1 MSNVTVGGLTF
12 DGNGNLMVGG
22 NRLLVAQMA
31 IPFINAPTGTM
42 ANNGAITLGTALAN
56 TYANAYINLPASA
69 ISAGSA
75 AGWYFC
81 QMSSATLGT
90 VFNNTYTSGPVTI
103 PASPTPFVTTGPGA
117 YTGVTSAIQGPSFS
131 VPGNS
136 LGLNGS
142 LYYEA
147 TWSLLNNAN
156 VKTLSGNFGGQGICA
171 IAGAN
176 FIAYT
181 LKKNLQNRGSTGSQ
195 VTEAAPGNAGISNT
209 GGPSIT
215 GIDTTAAQTFYFGFT
230 MATATDYIV
239 IERCF
244 IEAIPG

>member
-22 NRLLVAQMA
+22 NRLLVAQSA

-42 ANNGAITLGTALAN
+42 ANNGAITLGTALPN

-90 VFNNTYTSGPVTI
+90 VFNNTYTSGAPTI
-103 PASPTPFVTTGPGA
+103 PASPTAFVTTGPGA
-117 YTGVTSAIQGPSFS
+117 YTGVTSATQGQSFT

-136 LGLNGS
+136 MGPNGS
-142 LYYEA
+142 VYYEV
-147 TWSLLNNAN
+147 TWNLTNNADA
-156 VKTLSGNFGGQGICA
+156 KTLTGTFGGQAICS

-181 LKKNLQNRGSTGSQ
+181 IKKNFQNRGVTNLQ

-209 GGPSIT
+209 GGPSVISV
-215 GIDTTAAQTFYFGFT
+215 DTTANQTFSFGFT

-239 IERCF
+239 IERCL
-244 IEAIPG
+244 IEAVPG